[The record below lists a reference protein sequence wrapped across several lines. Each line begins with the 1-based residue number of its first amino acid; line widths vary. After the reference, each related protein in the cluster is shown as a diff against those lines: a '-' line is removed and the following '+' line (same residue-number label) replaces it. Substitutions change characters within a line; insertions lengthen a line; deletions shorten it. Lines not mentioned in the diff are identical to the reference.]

1 MPNGLDLIYI
11 PPHLSFF
18 VRNEGLVRD
27 PLNKK
32 DVLYLRSS
40 QVVMV
45 FSHKKVGIRVA
56 TKTSAQPLALQRV
69 LAGNCLFLLDTFEVE
84 MFFHPENWHFLQ
96 FFLSKRN
103 GDILGSGELSC
114 TRQMGHLL
122 AKSCCVYIYLWLPTY
137 RFEWRVQQ
145 NQEAGGWSLVKRV
158 HFHSEYMS
166 Y

>member
-1 MPNGLDLIYI
+1 MFQNFDPGTAFVGGGIFWKEMPNGLDLIYI

-84 MFFHPENWHFLQ
+84 MFFHPEN
-96 FFLSKRN
+96 
-103 GDILGSGELSC
+103 
-114 TRQMGHLL
+114 
-122 AKSCCVYIYLWLPTY
+122 
-137 RFEWRVQQ
+137 
-145 NQEAGGWSLVKRV
+145 
-158 HFHSEYMS
+158 
-166 Y
+166 